1 MSAGRRVSAE
11 QTLEAIASLYDA
23 ALNEALW
30 PEALAQL
37 TELSNSQAST
47 FWLLDSGARSLHPT
61 FVAIN
66 FDQRVVDD
74 YVGGIASLD
83 PTVRYLLAHPK
94 APIVHDGM
102 LDLGEDE
109 DTRTYMDW
117 HERNVETR
125 YRLVAQSEL
134 GDGLQAGV
142 ALHRARRA
150 GRFDVDEID
159 RLAIINDHLQRA
171 LAIGAKLG
179 SLANRE
185 QLTAELLDRSVS
197 AIILLDV
204 NRRIV
209 FTNHAADAMNAR
221 RDGIRFVSNT
231 IHLALAQEEERLRA
245 LVDRAI
251 HSKLP
256 HRSFAEAMRV
266 TRPSGR
272 RPYYVWIARVA
283 QSPSALTTFR
293 PAVWL
298 VISDPE
304 TAPALPVPHLQAL
317 FGMTQAEARLAVHL
331 ASGESLR
338 LAADQLGITY
348 GTARTRLI
356 QLFQKTGTQSQGQLI
371 HLLLSC
377 LPGLELP

>member
-1 MSAGRRVSAE
+1 MSAGHRVSAE
-11 QTLEAIASLYDA
+11 QTLAAIASLYDA

-37 TELSNSQAST
+37 TQLSNSQAST

-83 PTVRYLLAHPK
+83 PTVRYLLAHPNV
-94 APIVHDGM
+94 PVVHDGM
-102 LDLGEDE
+102 LDLEEDE

-134 GDGLQAGV
+134 GHGLQAGV
-142 ALHRARRA
+142 ALHRAHRV
-150 GRFDVDEID
+150 GRFEVAEID
-159 RLAIINDHLQRA
+159 RFAIINDHLQRA
-171 LAIGAKLG
+171 LAIGARLG
-179 SLANRE
+179 PLANRE
-185 QLTAELLDRSVS
+185 QLTADLLDRSVS
-197 AIILLDV
+197 AIILLDA

-209 FTNHAADAMNAR
+209 FTNHAAEALNAR
-221 RDGIRFVSNT
+221 CDGIRFATNA
-231 IHLALAQEEERLRA
+231 IHLAVPQEEEHLRA
-245 LVDRAI
+245 LVDRVI
-251 HSKLP
+251 DSKLS

-272 RPYYVWIARVA
+272 RPYCVWIARVA
-283 QSPSALTTFR
+283 QSSSALTAFR
-293 PAVWL
+293 PTIWL
-298 VISDPE
+298 MISDPE
-304 TAPALPVPHLQAL
+304 TSPALPLPHLRTL

-331 ASGESLR
+331 ANGDSLR

-377 LPGLELP
+377 LPGVQLP